1 MQHSTKHKL
10 RAKCFVCG
18 ILNQIVSFYFCH
30 LARWGVGGNKGDKM
44 KGIKTQIK
52 EVQMFACK
60 QALDPL
66 LSLSFKEKGQLHI
79 QL

>member
-18 ILNQIVSFYFCH
+18 ILNQIVSIYFCR
-30 LARWGVGGNKGDKM
+30 LAMWGVSVRTEM
-44 KGIKTQIK
+44 KGIKTQLK

>member
-18 ILNQIVSFYFCH
+18 ILNQIVSLNFCH
-30 LARWGVGGNKGDKM
+30 LARWGVSVRTEM
-44 KGIKTQIK
+44 TGIKTQLK